1 MTCVLAW
8 KAGDPRFRVDKGGGR
23 REGIFRFGDPTVS
36 GPPPHPVDFDMKKSL
51 FSLLAFFS
59 LAIAAPASAEEVYL
73 FRGGFDIFST
83 GMNQMANELRA
94 KKVKASSQSF
104 MSWQSVANDIVKRSK
119 TKKVSY
125 PIILLGHSFGADAV
139 TEFANFLGQNGI
151 STELVI
157 AFDAT
162 GTRTLTKGAKKV
174 INYRSSQIGLFV
186 KGPGF
191 RGSLS
196 HIDVSKYGANHFT
209 IEQVKEVQALAMKEV
224 LAKVGR
230 RR

>member
-1 MTCVLAW
+1 
-8 KAGDPRFRVDKGGGR
+8 
-23 REGIFRFGDPTVS
+23 
-36 GPPPHPVDFDMKKSL
+36 MKKPL
-51 FSLLAFFS
+51 LSLLAFLS
-59 LAIAAPASAEEVYL
+59 LAAALPATAEEVYF

-83 GMNQMANELRA
+83 GMNQMANDLKA
-94 KKVKASSQSF
+94 KKIRASSQSF
-104 MSWQSVANDIVKRSK
+104 MSWQSIANDIVKRSK
-119 TKKVSY
+119 EKKVSY
-125 PIILLGHSFGADAV
+125 PIIVLGHSFGADAV

-157 AFDAT
+157 AFDPT
-162 GTRTLTKGAKKV
+162 GQRTLTKGAKKV
-174 INYRSSQIGLFV
+174 INYRSSHIGPFV

-191 RGSLS
+191 RGTLT
-196 HIDVSKYGANHFT
+196 HVDVSKYGANHFT

>member
-1 MTCVLAW
+1 
-8 KAGDPRFRVDKGGGR
+8 
-23 REGIFRFGDPTVS
+23 
-36 GPPPHPVDFDMKKSL
+36 MKKSL

-174 INYRSSQIGLFV
+174 INYRSSQIGPFV

>member
-1 MTCVLAW
+1 
-8 KAGDPRFRVDKGGGR
+8 
-23 REGIFRFGDPTVS
+23 
-36 GPPPHPVDFDMKKSL
+36 MKKSL

-83 GMNQMANELRA
+83 GMNQMARELQA
-94 KKVKASSQSF
+94 KKVKATSQSF

-125 PIILLGHSFGADAV
+125 PIIVLGHSFGADAV

-162 GTRTLTKGAKKV
+162 GTRTLSKGAKKV